1 MKFFPL
7 KFAFACLYRTG
18 YLLLRKT
25 IYRPKEALKSPVIIL
40 GSFLAGGAGK
50 TPLTIELAKRFSAE
64 GLRVAILCHSAAWDE
79 CKLIAKKV
87 PAVSLFKTQN
97 RYAVAQKIDGKFDV
111 ILSDGGLEDSRF
123 VGANIFI
130 LRWNECAKK
139 ISDLIPAGKCVSLE
153 KDHPLGKKDHPL
165 GKLTKQII
173 CSEKNSAAEKSK
185 ITEDECVQFFIEKI
199 QNAKGESL
207 PQNAEC
213 AVVVGIGNPERFVR
227 DVKNFGARVSH
238 FRFLPDHAK
247 NYEANILQE
256 ISRGQI
262 IVITEKDF
270 VRLRPE
276 IQKSP
281 LLYIAEERVKIGT
294 KIFSY
299 LNAAAGGAAKN
310 PPSTL

>member
-25 IYRPKEALKSPVIIL
+25 IYRPKETLKSPVIIL

-111 ILSDGGLEDSRF
+111 ILSDGGLEDTRF

-153 KDHPLGKKDHPL
+153 KDHPLGK
-165 GKLTKQII
+165 LTKQII
-173 CSEKNSAAEKSK
+173 CSEKISAAEKSK

-199 QNAKGESL
+199 QNAKGECL

-238 FRFLPDHAK
+238 FRSLPDHAK

-299 LNAAAGGAAKN
+299 LKAAAGGAAKN